1 MLSLKIKY
9 FRDLKQNLNKE
20 MRRRK
25 KRKKKWGEG
34 GKVLR
39 IYLPENKLD

>member
-25 KRKKKWGEG
+25 KKKK
-34 GKVLR
+34 K
-39 IYLPENKLD
+39 